1 MECSMDAERMR
12 IFRQGNCSAAESCG
26 LVLFPS
32 RGGTPGIESPPEKRK
47 MLGERAVPG
56 HPGIDVAIIPLI
68 QWYDQGGTKSQPA
81 GQCEEGSH
89 RRCQQDLSAQV
100 RMASET
106 FGQNDRNDGRGN
118 GCLDDDDAL
127 DIIIH
132 WQEISHQE
140 QQRGGQPQARQQ
152 AANDGFGFPLHV
164 MP

>member
-1 MECSMDAERMR
+1 MECSMDADISAGKLFRRRILRFYFHQGAGHRER
-12 IFRQGNCSAAESCG
+12 N
-26 LVLFPS
+26 
-32 RGGTPGIESPPEKRK
+32 PPEKRK
-47 MLGERAVPG
+47 MLRKRAVPG

-89 RRCQQDLSAQV
+89 RRCQKDLSAQI
-100 RMASET
+100 RIAAET
-106 FGQNDRNDGRGN
+106 FGQNDRNDGGGN

-132 WQEISHQE
+132 RQEISHQE
-140 QQRGGQPQARQQ
+140 QQCRGQPQPRQQ